1 MTRRFASVILLIF
14 FCCYSYAQE
23 PLRRNFWL
31 NESNTDVNVTTILQD
46 TAGYLWAG
54 ADDGL
59 YRFNGRA
66 FSKLFDTVTSPV
78 TALAKCNDKIYVGY
92 ANGCI
97 GIVNH
102 DSVAIMTI
110 VHQAPKS
117 AIRDMYTGIEG
128 LLWVAT
134 EQGIFVILN
143 NYGAV
148 INTGSGL
155 SDNFTY
161 SLIAAKD
168 KILAGTD
175 QGINTITLKDGKPK
189 VWVHTSAQGLPDNII
204 KVIRPGQEANS
215 FWIGTQDGGV
225 ALWRKSR
232 IAQYGKP
239 WKWGEVTDI
248 IPMPGNRA
256 WVATQAGYLLEVKA
270 DSSFHITPYQL
281 ADCKL
286 NKIQLTRTGNIWCAT
301 NKGLSVITADYI
313 SAIKIDAPYSMDSLG
328 AIAVD
333 HNGDLWF
340 TKNADLYKIPQHDS
354 TARPQHVLRAAERI
368 TCLYADNRNMLWIG
382 TLGKGVWYLEQ
393 GSNAR
398 VVTGIDVLNNGS
410 ILSITGKDDNI
421 WIAGLTGV
429 EEIAY
434 NSGGIRALH
443 HYTKLSGIGSDYVY
457 QLFKD
462 RSGNIWMATDGA
474 GISMFDGDQFHNW
487 DSTTGFHSKVVY
499 SVTQDAAGYIW
510 AATLDSGLYR
520 YDGSRWQQF
529 AKNSGLRD
537 LNISSV
543 TANAAGQVVIVHQKG
558 IDEWYTRAGEF
569 RHFNSRTGL
578 GIDSITNVL
587 NCSAVDKDGNVYLP
601 YDKGV
606 LVFKN
611 SYSLVDFTPKVN
623 ITDVRV
629 LLKSVVSGDNKFPYN
644 AHDVTISFDGISFT
658 YVEQMNYRY
667 MLEGYKNTWISTH
680 DNEATFLELPAGQY
694 KFRVQAAL
702 KSSFDRY
709 NEADYYFTIAAP
721 FWKKA
726 WFISLC
732 LLTVLALAYLYIN
745 MRERNLRKMA
755 QLHEERMMFEYE
767 HLKSQVNPHFL
778 FNSLNTL
785 ASLIEENPDTAIDY
799 TVQLS
804 DLYRKILTLRNKDLV
819 PLGEEIEI
827 LRAYVYIQQSRFGN
841 ALQVN
846 IRTPES
852 LLTTKQIV
860 PLSLQLLVE
869 NAIKHNVVSKDS
881 PLVINITAN
890 DEKIRV
896 ANTLMPKYS
905 KEKGSGLGLINIY
918 KRYRLL
924 TKRNMSYGP
933 DNNEYVVKLPLL

>member
-1 MTRRFASVILLIF
+1 MSRRYASVILLF
-14 FCCYSYAQE
+14 FCCCYCHAQE

-31 NESNTDVNVTTILQD
+31 NESNTDVNVSTILQD
-46 TAGYLWAG
+46 TAGYLWVG

-59 YRFNGRA
+59 YRFNGRSFA
-66 FSKLFDTVTSPV
+66 KLYDTVTSAV
-78 TALAKCNDKIYVGY
+78 TALTNYNGNIYVGY
-92 ANGCI
+92 GNGCI

-102 DSVAIMTI
+102 DSVAIMAI
-110 VHQAPKS
+110 GHEAPKS
-117 AIRDMYTGIEG
+117 AVRDMYAGMEG
-128 LLWVAT
+128 LLWACT
-134 EQGIFVILN
+134 EKGVFAILN
-143 NYGAV
+143 NYGV
-148 INTGSGL
+148 VLNTANGL

-161 SLIAAKD
+161 SLIATRH

-175 QGINTITLKDGKPK
+175 QGINTISLKNGKPRI
-189 VWVHTSAQGLPDNII
+189 WVHTSAEGLPDNII
-204 KVIRPGQEANS
+204 KVIRAGQDQNS

-225 ALWRKSR
+225 ALWSKSR
-232 IAQYGKP
+232 IQLYKGD
-239 WKWGEVTDI
+239 WKWGEVNDI
-248 IPMPGNRA
+248 IALPGNRA
-256 WVATQAGYLLEVKA
+256 WVATQTGYLLEVRA
-270 DSSFHITPYQL
+270 DSDLHVIPYL
-281 ADCKL
+281 LSDCKL

-313 SAIKIDAPYSMDSLG
+313 SAVKVEAPYLMDSLG
-328 AIAVD
+328 AIAAD
-333 HNGDLWF
+333 GSGNLWF
-340 TKNADLYKIPQHDS
+340 TKNADLFRISLHDS
-354 TARPQHVLRAAERI
+354 LHRPQHILKAAERI
-368 TCLYADNRNMLWIG
+368 TCLYADSRNILWIG
-382 TLGKGVWYLEQ
+382 TLGKGAWYVKPG
-393 GSNAR
+393 GSATAVR
-398 VVTGIDVLNNGS
+398 GIDVLDNGS
-410 ILSITGKDDNI
+410 ILSITGSGDNI
-421 WIAGLTGV
+421 WIAGLNGV

-434 NSGGIRALH
+434 NNGNISALH

-457 QLFKD
+457 QLYKD
-462 RSGNIWMATDGA
+462 RSGHIWMATDGA
-474 GISMFDGDQFHNW
+474 GISMFDGENFHNW
-487 DSTTGFHSKVVY
+487 DSTSGFKSKVVY
-499 SVTQDAAGYIW
+499 SVTQDASGYIW

-520 YDGSRWQQF
+520 YDGNSWQQF

-543 TANAAGQVVIVHQKG
+543 TANAAGQVVIVHRKG
-558 IDEWYTRAGEF
+558 IDEWYTRAGDF

-587 NCSAVDKDGNVYLP
+587 NCTAVDREGNVYLP
-601 YDKGV
+601 YDKGF
-606 LVFKN
+606 LVFRN
-611 SYSLVDFTPKVN
+611 SYGPVDFTPKIN

-629 LLKSVVSGDNKFPYN
+629 LFKSVISGDNNFSYN

-667 MLEGYKNTWISTH
+667 MLEGYKNTWIYTH
-680 DNEATFLELPAGQY
+680 DNEATFLELPAGEY

-702 KSSFDRY
+702 KNSFDKY

-721 FWKKA
+721 FWKRP

-732 LLTVLALAYLYIN
+732 LLTILALTYLYIN

-785 ASLIEENPDTAIDY
+785 ASLIEEDPGTAIDY
-799 TVQLS
+799 TVHLS

-819 PLGEEIEI
+819 TLGEEIEI
-827 LRAYVYIQQSRFGN
+827 LDAYIYIQQSRFGN
-841 ALQVN
+841 ALGVN
-846 IRTPES
+846 IKIPEA
-852 LLTTKQIV
+852 LLKTKKIV

-869 NAIKHNVVSKDS
+869 NAIKHNVVSKDT
-881 PLVINITAN
+881 PLIINITAN
-890 DEKIRV
+890 DEEIRV

-924 TKRNMSYGP
+924 TKRNMAYGP

>member
-1 MTRRFASVILLIF
+1 MIRRFLFGILLICS
-14 FCCYSYAQE
+14 CCYCYGQD

-31 NESNTDVNVTTILQD
+31 NESNTDVNVSTILQD

-59 YRFNGRA
+59 YRFNGRS
-66 FSKLFDTVTSPV
+66 FTKLYDTVTVAV
-78 TALAKCNDKIYVGY
+78 TALTNCNGSIYVGY

-102 DSVAIMTI
+102 DSVVIMTI
-110 VHQAPKS
+110 LHHAPKT
-117 AIRDMYTGIEG
+117 AIRDMYAGMEG
-128 LLWVAT
+128 LLWVCT
-134 EQGIFVILN
+134 EEGIFAIFN
-143 NYGAV
+143 NYGLV
-148 INTGSGL
+148 INTASGL

-161 SLIAAKD
+161 SLIASRY

-175 QGINTITLKDGKPK
+175 QGINSISLKNGKPR

-204 KVIRPGQEANS
+204 KVIRAGQDSNS

-225 ALWRKSR
+225 ALWSKSR
-232 IAQYGKP
+232 IQQYKGS
-239 WKWGEVTDI
+239 WKWGEVNDI
-248 IPMPGNRA
+248 IALPGNRA

-270 DSSFHITPYQL
+270 DTGLHVTSYLLS
-281 ADCKL
+281 DCKL

-301 NKGLSVITADYI
+301 NRGLSVVTADYI
-313 SAIKIDAPYSMDSLG
+313 SAVKVEAPYLMDSLG
-328 AIAVD
+328 AMAVD
-333 HNGDLWF
+333 GGDNLWF
-340 TKNADLYKIPQHDS
+340 TKNADLFRISLRDS
-354 TARPQHVLRAAERI
+354 LHRPQHMLKAAERI
-368 TCLYADNRNMLWIG
+368 TCLYADSRNIVWIG
-382 TLGKGVWYLEQ
+382 TLAKGVWYIKP
-393 GSNAR
+393 GSSATAVR
-398 VVTGIDVLNNGS
+398 GIDVLENGS
-410 ILSITGKDDNI
+410 ILSITGTGDNI
-421 WIAGLTGV
+421 WIAGLNGV
-429 EEIAY
+429 EEIGY
-434 NSGGIRALH
+434 DNGNITALH
-443 HYTKLSGIGSDYVY
+443 HYSKLSGIGSDYVY
-457 QLFKD
+457 QLYKD

-474 GISMFDGDQFHNW
+474 GISMFDGERFHNW
-487 DSTTGFHSKVVY
+487 DSTTGFSSKVVY
-499 SVTQDAAGYIW
+499 SVTQDASGYIW

-537 LNISSV
+537 VNISSV
-543 TANAAGQVVIVHQKG
+543 TANAAGQVMIVHRKG
-558 IDEWYTRAGEF
+558 IDEWYTRAGDF

-587 NCSAVDKDGNVYLP
+587 NCTAVDREGNVYLP
-601 YDKGV
+601 YDKGF
-606 LVFKN
+606 LVFRN

-629 LLKSVVSGDNKFPYN
+629 LFKSVISGDNKFSYN

-667 MLEGYKNTWISTH
+667 MLEGYKNTWITTH
-680 DNEATFLELPAGQY
+680 DNEATFLELPAGEY

-702 KSSFDRY
+702 KSSFDKY

-721 FWKKA
+721 FWKKP
-726 WFISLC
+726 WFISLV
-732 LLTVLALAYLYIN
+732 LLTFLALAYLYIN
-745 MRERNLRKMA
+745 TRERNLRKIA

-785 ASLIEENPDTAIDY
+785 ASLIEEDQGTAIDY
-799 TVQLS
+799 TVHLS

-827 LRAYVYIQQSRFGN
+827 LRAYIYIQQSRFGS
-841 ALQVN
+841 ALRVN
-846 IRTPES
+846 INIPQA

-881 PLVINITAN
+881 PLIINITAN
-890 DEKIRV
+890 DDEISV

-924 TKRNMSYGP
+924 TKRNMAYGP